1 MASDSI
7 SQPLAGPWMTWD
19 GPWKGSKPVWRQRG
33 RAVPDIPERLKGC
46 DMRKPV
52 DPETSQRL
60 FDEFASLIAGG
71 GPDDEK
77 DTLGRIMDAMDAVRI
92 SPPQA
97 EKLLKKL
104 FRSIDGG
111 PGMCRIDREGNVIPM
126 EEAMDGQ

>member
-7 SQPLAGPWMTWD
+7 SQPLSGPWMSWD

-33 RAVPDIPERLKGC
+33 RAVPGIPERLKGC

-52 DPETSQRL
+52 DPSSSQRL
-60 FDEFASLIAGG
+60 FDEFASVIAGG
-71 GPDDEK
+71 GPGDEN
-77 DTLGRIMDAMDAVRI
+77 DTHCRIMDAMDAGRI

-111 PGMCRIDREGNVIPM
+111 LGMCRIDRDGNVIPM
-126 EEAMDGQ
+126 EATDGQ

>member
-1 MASDSI
+1 MAGEKVG
-7 SQPLAGPWMTWD
+7 QPITGPWSSWD
-19 GPWKGSKPVWRQRG
+19 GPWKGSKPVWRDRG

-60 FDEFASLIAGG
+60 FDEFVSLITSG

-77 DTLGRIMDAMDAVRI
+77 DTHCRIMDAMDAVRI
-92 SPPQA
+92 SPAQA

-111 PGMCRIDREGNVIPM
+111 PGMCRIDREGNAIPM
-126 EEAMDGQ
+126 EATDGQ